1 MLKHQLTRREFM
13 QLTTAT
19 AAGVA
24 FLPAHGAAA
33 QPKRGG
39 TLKCAKVGDIAG
51 KNVHSLAAN
60 NFLMTALAWD
70 TPIRFDA
77 NVKPQPWLAESWE
90 WSKDN
95 LALTLKVRKG
105 VKFHSGREV
114 TAEDFKFNLER
125 VRRPEVAS
133 QMRQGG
139 DKVKEIVLGDPYTIT
154 LKFAEPNPAIWDML
168 ETLYITD
175 KNDVDNKDAK
185 VVTGT
190 GPFKWVEW
198 RPGDRLVFERNPN
211 YWVQGLPLL
220 DRIDISVMKDVS
232 AMALALESGA
242 VDLIEQPLDRDFV
255 RFRDSGKFQAIASPF
270 WSDFYYIASVVNV
283 PPLDNKKLRQAIN
296 YSIDRQRFVERA
308 LVGIGEAQSIPWPK
322 NSPAYDADLAKSY
335 KYDLDKARK
344 LVQESGVNNPAV
356 TIVTSS
362 SITPNWVTLAEI
374 VQADLGK
381 VGFNAK
387 IEMVEYSVW
396 RDRLVNQKMQSL
408 WTGQHG
414 FSHMHPSSLATL
426 AYPWRVGNNSSSYNS
441 PEYARLNRLAGV
453 TVDPVEAKKVY
464 RQLTELILDESFMMD
479 ASPQLRTWVM
489 APYVKDFNFGEGN
502 YVYQEKTWLDK

>member
-1 MLKHQLTRREFM
+1 
-13 QLTTAT
+13 
-19 AAGVA
+19 
-24 FLPAHGAAA
+24 
-33 QPKRGG
+33 
-39 TLKCAKVGDIAG
+39 
-51 KNVHSLAAN
+51 
-60 NFLMTALAWD
+60 
-70 TPIRFDA
+70 
-77 NVKPQPWLAESWE
+77 
-90 WSKDN
+90 
-95 LALTLKVRKG
+95 
-105 VKFHSGREV
+105 
-114 TAEDFKFNLER
+114 
-125 VRRPEVAS
+125 
-133 QMRQGG
+133 
-139 DKVKEIVLGDPYTIT
+139 
-154 LKFAEPNPAIWDML
+154 ML